1 MMSLV
6 IQWKGRGLRG
16 KTMLALCAAAVPAL
30 AVAVL
35 LGFRLITAVS
45 GAEKDFDQAMS
56 AARQLSDIRVLIEKE
71 HGLVARMPAELDL
84 TKIDRYREQIADV
97 GLDIEAELAQLGA
110 SEKIVALD
118 TAAEIEEVRKQLSS
132 ISAKVAIGARSF
144 AQSTALALVDQQFEP
159 AHSSLVTLLDAVQ
172 SNVDS
177 IAKRAREDLRRSS
190 ELAWL
195 VTPLALIAALAA
207 LLLGFWSVQ
216 RNFVDPVLSLTRHL
230 ARIRETG
237 IPEIQGRDNLAQ
249 RTDEVGTLARA
260 FQATMEELAEA
271 RRKLIARS
279 EAEINKHYQR
289 LDAAINNM
297 PQGLS
302 MFDAHQRLIVCNGR
316 YAQMYDLAPELAA
329 PGTHLKRI
337 LQHRAATKLSDADSF
352 LQDAFEAMA
361 GSSPWYYVQEMRDGR
376 AVAISYQPMASGGF
390 VATHEDIT
398 ERRRVEARMAH
409 MAHHDPL
416 TDLFNRTR
424 FREELEAILSRKEHG
439 EGIAVLCLDLDRFK
453 TVNDTL
459 GHPAGDA
466 LLREVAK
473 RLRACT
479 GPSDIVAR
487 LGGDEFA
494 VIQSGTQPVDAN
506 VLATAIIDRLGEPF
520 EIQGHQ
526 LVAGTSVGIAV
537 APNDGS
543 EPDVLM
549 KKADLA
555 LYRAKKDGRRTYRFF
570 EAEMDAIM
578 QERQSLEI
586 GLREALAKNQFEIE
600 YQPVINLR
608 SHQVSAFEAL
618 LRWRHPERGLIS
630 PMEFIPLAEEIGLII
645 PIGRWILKQACLS
658 AKNWPEHINVAV
670 NLSPVQ
676 FRGGTVVL
684 DVISALAEANLPAQR
699 LELEITESVLLE
711 DSENT
716 LTTLRQLREL
726 GARIAMDD
734 FGTGYS
740 SLGYLRSFPFDK
752 IKIDRSF
759 IRDLSEGPQSLAI
772 VRAITSLGISLG
784 MSVTAEG
791 VETDEQ
797 LRRIE
802 GEGCTEVQGYLFSK
816 PRPASELI
824 AVLARLDGSAAHNEL
839 PAGTRASA

>member
-1 MMSLV
+1 
-6 IQWKGRGLRG
+6 
-16 KTMLALCAAAVPAL
+16 
-30 AVAVL
+30 
-35 LGFRLITAVS
+35 
-45 GAEKDFDQAMS
+45 MS

-84 TKIDRYREQIADV
+84 AKIDRYREQISDV
-97 GLDIEAELAQLGA
+97 GVDIDTKLAQLNA
-110 SEKIVALD
+110 NQKIVASD
-118 TAAEIEEVRKQLSS
+118 TAAEIAELRKQLSS
-132 ISAKVAIGARSF
+132 MAAKIATSARSF

-159 AHSSLVTLLDAVQ
+159 SHSSLVTLLDAVR

-177 IAKRAREDLRRSS
+177 IAERARRDLRRSS

-195 VTPLALIAALAA
+195 VTPLALVAALAA
-207 LLLGFWSVQ
+207 LLFGFWSVQ

-237 IPEIQGRDNLAQ
+237 IPEIEGGDKLAQ

-260 FQATMEELAEA
+260 FQETMEELAEA
-271 RRKLIARS
+271 RRKLIAQS

-302 MFDAHQRLIVCNGR
+302 MFDADQQLIVCNGR
-316 YAQMYDLAPELAA
+316 YAQMYDLGSELTA
-329 PGTHLKRI
+329 PGTELKKI
-337 LQHRAATKLSDADSF
+337 LRHRAATKLVEAGTF
-352 LQDAFEAMA
+352 LQDTSEAKA
-361 GSSPWYYVQEMRDGR
+361 GGRPWYYVQEMRDGR
-376 AVAISYQPMASGGF
+376 AIAISYQPMASGGF
-390 VATHEDIT
+390 IATHDDIT

-409 MAHHDPL
+409 MAHHDAL

-424 FREELEAILSRKEHG
+424 FREEIETILSRKEDG
-439 EGIAVLCLDLDRFK
+439 KGVAVLCLDLDRFK

-459 GHPAGDA
+459 GHPAGDD
-466 LLREVAK
+466 LLRQVAA
-473 RLRACT
+473 RLRSCT
-479 GPSDIVAR
+479 GSSDIVAR

-506 VLATAIIDRLGEPF
+506 ILATAIIDKLSEPY
-520 EIQGHQ
+520 EIEGHQ
-526 LVAGTSVGIAV
+526 VVAGASVGIAI
-537 APNDGS
+537 APNDGTQ
-543 EPDVLM
+543 PDDLL

-570 EAEMDAIM
+570 EAEMDAAM
-578 QERQSLEI
+578 QDRQSLEL

-630 PMEFIPLAEEIGLII
+630 PLEFIPLAEEIGLII

-658 AKNWPEHINVAV
+658 AKNWPDHVNVAV
-670 NLSPVQ
+670 NLSPIQ
-676 FRGGTVVL
+676 FRGGTLVL
-684 DVISALAEANLPAQR
+684 DVISALAEAKLPAQR

-711 DSENT
+711 NSENT
-716 LTTLRQLREL
+716 TATLRQLREL

-759 IRDLSEGPQSLAI
+759 IRDLSDGPESLAI
-772 VRAITSLGISLG
+772 VRAITSLGSSLG
-784 MSVTAEG
+784 ISITAEG

-797 LRRIE
+797 LRRME
-802 GEGCTEVQGYLFSK
+802 YEGCTEVQGFLFSK
-816 PRPASELI
+816 PRPASELV
-824 AVLARLDGSAAHNEL
+824 ALLARLDGNAAQNDLPGSA
-839 PAGTRASA
+839 RASA